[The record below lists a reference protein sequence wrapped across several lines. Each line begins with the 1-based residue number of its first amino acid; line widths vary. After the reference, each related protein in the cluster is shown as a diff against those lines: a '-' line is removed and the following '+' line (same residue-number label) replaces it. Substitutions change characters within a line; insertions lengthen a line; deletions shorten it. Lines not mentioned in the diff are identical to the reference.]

1 MQVDKG
7 YIGYLSNWVP
17 YIYLQSKDVNV
28 FCTESAFKQILSW
41 PKHARNLTSSR
52 NHNFEI
58 SQNDNT

>member
-41 PKHARNLTSSR
+41 PKHARNF
-52 NHNFEI
+52 N
-58 SQNDNT
+58 